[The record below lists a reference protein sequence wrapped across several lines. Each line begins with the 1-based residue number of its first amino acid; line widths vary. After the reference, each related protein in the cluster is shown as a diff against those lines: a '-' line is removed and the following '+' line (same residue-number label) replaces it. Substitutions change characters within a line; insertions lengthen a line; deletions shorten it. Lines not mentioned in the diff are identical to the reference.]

1 MIAIAEAIMSKP
13 ISIQEFMQMFPDD
26 DACLEH
32 LFKLR
37 YGADFACPRCGLVG
51 KFHKLSKMPAYSC
64 QGCGDHLH
72 LMVGTPFYN
81 SHTPL
86 QKWFYAMYLF
96 TTTRHGVPAKELQ
109 RQLSVNYKTAWRMGH
124 KIREYLGL
132 VDGDAPLSG
141 HIEADET
148 MIGGKRSGGK
158 RGRGAPGKTVVFG
171 MLERQGDVMT
181 RIVENVRCATLEPHI
196 LANVKKGS
204 TVRTDELQSYAK
216 LARHGYMHGA
226 VNHGA
231 EEWVKSIHHTQGIEG
246 FWSIV
251 KRSIHG
257 THVHVSSRHLA
268 KYLAEF
274 EFRWNLRDDQASMF
288 PLLLK
293 RLET

>member
-1 MIAIAEAIMSKP
+1 MAKSLT
-13 ISIQEFMQMFPDD
+13 IQDFMRMFPDD

-32 LFKLR
+32 LFRLR
-37 YGADFACPRCGLVG
+37 YGASFKCPRCGLIG

-64 QGCGDHLH
+64 QGCGDHIH
-72 LMVGTPFYN
+72 PMVGTPFYN

-124 KIREYLGL
+124 QLRKYLDL
-132 VDGDAPLSG
+132 VDGDPPLSG

-181 RIVENVRCATLEPHI
+181 RIVENVRRATLEPHI

-204 TVRTDELQSYAK
+204 TVSTDELKSYAK
-216 LARHGYMHGA
+216 LARHGYKHGA
-226 VNHGA
+226 VNHA
-231 EEWVKSIHHTQGIEG
+231 REEWVSGIHHVQGIEG
-246 FWSIV
+246 FWSIL
-251 KRSIHG
+251 KRSIRG
-257 THVHVSSRHLA
+257 THVHVSRRHLA

-274 EFRWNLRDDQASMF
+274 EFRWNLRDVPEAMF

-293 RLET
+293 RLAT

>member
-1 MIAIAEAIMSKP
+1 MSKP

-32 LFKLR
+32 LFEVR
-37 YGADFACPRCGLVG
+37 YGANFACTRCGEIG
-51 KFHKLSKMPAYSC
+51 KFHKLSKMPAYTC
-64 QGCGDHLH
+64 QCGDHIH
-72 LMVGTPFYN
+72 PMVGTPFYN

-86 QKWFYAMYLF
+86 QKWFYAIYLF

-132 VDGDAPLSG
+132 VDGDVPLSG

-148 MIGGKRSGGK
+148 IIGGKRSGGK

-181 RIVENVRCATLEPHI
+181 KIVENVRRATLEPHI
-196 LANVKKGS
+196 LANVKNGS
-204 TVRTDELQSYAK
+204 TVSTDELKSYAK
-216 LARHGYMHGA
+216 LTRHGYTHGV

-231 EEWVKSIHHTQGIEG
+231 EEWVKGIHHTQGIEG

-251 KRSIHG
+251 KRSIRG
-257 THVHVSSRHLA
+257 THVHVSRKHLA

-274 EFRWNLRDDQASMF
+274 EFRWNLRDDPASMF
-288 PLLLK
+288 PILLK

>member
-1 MIAIAEAIMSKP
+1 MSKP
-13 ISIQEFMQMFPDD
+13 VSIQEFMQKFPDD

-32 LFKLR
+32 LFKAR
-37 YGADFACPRCGLVG
+37 HGADFACPRCGLIG

-64 QGCGDHLH
+64 QGCGDHIH
-72 LMVGTPFYN
+72 PMVGTPFYN

-124 KIREYLGL
+124 EIRKYLGF

-171 MLERQGDVMT
+171 MLEREGDVMT
-181 RIVENVRCATLEPHI
+181 KIVENVRRATLEPHI

-204 TVRTDELQSYAK
+204 TVSTDELKSYAK
-216 LARHGYMHGA
+216 LARRGYTHGT

-231 EEWVKSIHHTQGIEG
+231 EEWVNGIHHTQSIEG

-251 KRSIHG
+251 KRSIRG
-257 THVHVSSRHLA
+257 THVHVSHRHLA

-274 EFRWNLRDDQASMF
+274 EFRWNLRDDPASMF